1 MNDEIEP
8 ILIGSTDDLEIG
20 SVENFEFEEINYAI
34 YRLDSGFFA
43 TQGNCNC
50 DEGALLSEA
59 NIEEEELECASCGE
73 TYSIVS
79 GDATGNLEL
88 VGLRIYDVSEEDNQI
103 YLNI

>member
-1 MNDEIEP
+1 MNNEIDP

-20 SVENFEFEEINYAI
+20 SVENFEFEEANYAI

-43 TQGNCNC
+43 TQGSCNC

-59 NIEEEELECASCGE
+59 NIEGEELECASCGE

-79 GDATGNLEL
+79 GDATGNPEL
-88 VGLRIYDVSEEDNQI
+88 LGLRIYDVSEEDNQI